1 MVRLTGSPAC
11 HDSAEQP
18 VTGCAWHLAFRFNHA
33 AQGAHGAAQLVFRIP
48 AKLAVVQTETIA
60 CAADFAYMHAYVH
73 Q

>member
-1 MVRLTGSPAC
+1 LERVTGSPAC
-11 HDSAEQP
+11 HDSVQQR
-18 VTGCAWHLAFRFNHA
+18 VTCCAWNLAFRFNRA

-60 CAADFAYMHAYVH
+60 CTADFAYMHAYVH